1 MQWQRAHI
9 DVADIKTENHD
20 MAIVFGNE
28 MADAV
33 AKWAASEAAVRGAA
47 AEQIAWVDA
56 MAWQVQRPSRQ
67 ICKRPKPIPLS

>member
-20 MAIVFGNE
+20 MAIVFSNE

-33 AKWAASEAAVRGAA
+33 AKKAASEAAVRGAA
-47 AEQIAWVDA
+47 AE
-56 MAWQVQRPSRQ
+56 
-67 ICKRPKPIPLS
+67 